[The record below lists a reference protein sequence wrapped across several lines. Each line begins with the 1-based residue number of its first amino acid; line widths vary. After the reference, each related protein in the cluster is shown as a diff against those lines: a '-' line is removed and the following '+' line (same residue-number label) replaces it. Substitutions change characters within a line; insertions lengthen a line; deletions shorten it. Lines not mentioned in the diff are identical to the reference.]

1 MARVAAQYAYMVSS
15 DFESPEAR
23 YALGPYTPVDPPSLG
38 LGLRLGLGLGLRL
51 GLQPG
56 TTVARVAAQYAYMV
70 SSDFESP
77 EARYALGPYTP
88 VDPFLVY

>member
-1 MARVAAQYAYMVSS
+1 MDQLECTDPARS
-15 DFESPEAR
+15 
-23 YALGPYTPVDPPSLG
+23 
-38 LGLRLGLGLGLRL
+38 LGLRL

-56 TTVARVAAQYAYMV
+56 TTVARVAAQYAYMI

-88 VDPFLVY
+88 VDQDSLVNQSRIRFTRLQPSLHE

>member
-1 MARVAAQYAYMVSS
+1 M
-15 DFESPEAR
+15 
-23 YALGPYTPVDPPSLG
+23 
-38 LGLRLGLGLGLRL
+38 L
-51 GLQPG
+51 GLQPS

-88 VDPFLVY
+88 VDPHTQGTYMYTCTCNTCSTCTCISVHVHV

>member
-1 MARVAAQYAYMVSS
+1 M
-15 DFESPEAR
+15 
-23 YALGPYTPVDPPSLG
+23 DPDWIVTAS
-38 LGLRLGLGLGLRL
+38 LGLGLRL

-88 VDPFLVY
+88 VDPRRL